1 LPDRRKKFQLLQGS
15 THHIHLSDEELLHSY
30 RRSGDN
36 VWLGHLLQRYTTLL
50 LGVGLK
56 YLKDKALAEDA
67 VQQVFM
73 KALSHLPQEE
83 ILNFR
88 GWLYILMRNHCLQ
101 QLRDKTR
108 IADDKALAYVADKE
122 TDSEEEQMLEH
133 TLEQMTEAIELLNEE
148 QRQTIV
154 LFYLK
159 KLSYEQIIAKTGF
172 TFMQV
177 KSYIQNGKRN
187 LKMILLKK
195 TGNNR
200 P

>member
-1 LPDRRKKFQLLQGS
+1 MQGS

-122 TDSEEEQMLEH
+122 TDREEEQMLEH

-177 KSYIQNGKRN
+177 KCYIQNGKRN